1 MNELRPGMA
10 VNEAARALRRALE
23 PIGAAHEARWL
34 LLSALGCTDAG
45 LLLSGAQPLT
55 QAQAQTLGAQ
65 LQRRL
70 AGEPLQYVLGEW
82 EFAGCPLFVGPGAL
96 IPRADTEILLE
107 RALALC
113 KAEGFASALDL
124 CTGSGALAVALAVH
138 GGLKTVAAAD
148 ISPQAL
154 FWARKNAARSRSA
167 IEFYEG
173 DLFAPVPGRFDL
185 IVSNP
190 PYIPTGDLA
199 GLDREVREHEPRLA
213 LDGGADG
220 LAFYRRIAAE
230 AGGHLTPGGALLLEV
245 GVGEAG
251 AVQALL
257 RGAGFANIRCTKDL
271 AGIPR
276 VVEGRAP
283 ARGAQGA

>member
-96 IPRADTEILLE
+96 IPVPIPKSCWSGRSPSAKPRGLRPLLTCA
-107 RALALC
+107 R
-113 KAEGFASALDL
+113 
-124 CTGSGALAVALAVH
+124 
-138 GGLKTVAAAD
+138 AAARW
-148 ISPQAL
+148 PWRL
-154 FWARKNAARSRSA
+154 
-167 IEFYEG
+167 
-173 DLFAPVPGRFDL
+173 
-185 IVSNP
+185 
-190 PYIPTGDLA
+190 PYTA
-199 GLDREVREHEPRLA
+199 G
-213 LDGGADG
+213 
-220 LAFYRRIAAE
+220 
-230 AGGHLTPGGALLLEV
+230 
-245 GVGEAG
+245 
-251 AVQALL
+251 
-257 RGAGFANIRCTKDL
+257 
-271 AGIPR
+271 
-276 VVEGRAP
+276 
-283 ARGAQGA
+283 